1 MTAPVLLCADGSHHS
16 TAALAAGVALLA
28 PGTPLVIVTVMA
40 EPDPTLVTGSGMA
53 GGVMSPDAFD
63 ELEAEAGSDAAAIA
77 AQVQQ
82 ELALPDAQVKVL
94 RGEPA
99 TVICML
105 AEELNAAA
113 VVIGTRGHGG
123 LKRAVLG
130 SVSDH
135 VVRNAPCSV
144 IVTGPKAGAE
154 D

>member
-16 TAALAAGVALLA
+16 TAALAAGVALLDPA
-28 PGTPLVIVTVMA
+28 TPLVIVTVMS

-53 GGVMSPDAFD
+53 GGVMSPEAFD
-63 ELEAEAGSDAAAIA
+63 ELEAEAGGLATTTAE
-77 AQVQQ
+77 QVQR
-82 ELALPDAQVKVL
+82 ELDLPDAQLRVL
-94 RGEPA
+94 RGDPA
-99 TVICML
+99 SAICLL
-105 AEELNAAA
+105 AEELDAAA

-144 IVTGPKAGAE
+144 IVTGPKGGAE